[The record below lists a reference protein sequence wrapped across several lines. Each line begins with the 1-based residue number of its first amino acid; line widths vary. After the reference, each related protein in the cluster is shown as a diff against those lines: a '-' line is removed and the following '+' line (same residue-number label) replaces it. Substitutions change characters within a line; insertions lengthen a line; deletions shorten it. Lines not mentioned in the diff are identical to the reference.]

1 MDKIAEYKRLISM
14 YGISDTGRGTLRV
27 RASVP
32 AETLDFIR
40 AEKPGILAYLQE
52 AKVLEKRRNAAL
64 ASMEGID
71 EIRKAVYAIRNFH
84 RQFNDAMDNEDYR
97 PIKRP
102 DIDLDALY
110 KKYPI
115 AKAYL
120 DAEAFSLS
128 ENFAKSKIGKD
139 AMNRILDGENHEKVI
154 SDMDAAWSEYVNRHA
169 FDY

>member
-14 YGISDTGRGTLRV
+14 YGISDTGKGTLRV

-40 AEKPGILAYLQE
+40 AEKSGILAYLQE

-120 DAEAFSLS
+120 DAEAFGLS

-139 AMNRILDGENHEKVI
+139 AMNRILDGENHENVI
-154 SDMDAAWSEYVNRHA
+154 SDMNAEWSEYVNRHA

>member
-1 MDKIAEYKRLISM
+1 M
-14 YGISDTGRGTLRV
+14 YGISDTSRGTLRV

-120 DAEAFSLS
+120 DAEAFCLS

-139 AMNRILDGENHEKVI
+139 AMNRILDGENHENVI
-154 SDMDAAWSEYVNRHA
+154 SDMNDEWSEYVNQHA
-169 FDY
+169 FD

>member
-71 EIRKAVYAIRNFH
+71 EIRKAIYAIHNFH
-84 RQFNDAMDNEDYR
+84 RQLNDAMDNEDYR

-102 DIDLDALY
+102 EADLEALC
-110 KKYPI
+110 KKYPV

-128 ENFAKSKIGKD
+128 ENAVKSQYGRD

>member
-120 DAEAFSLS
+120 DAEAFGLS
-128 ENFAKSKIGKD
+128 ENFEKSKIGKD

>member
-14 YGISDTGRGTLRV
+14 YGISDTGRGTLRI

-40 AEKPGILAYLQE
+40 AEKSGILEYLQE

-120 DAEAFSLS
+120 DAEAFGLS

-139 AMNRILDGENHEKVI
+139 AMNRILDGENHENVI
-154 SDMDAAWSEYVNRHA
+154 SDMNAEWSEYVNRHA

>member
-1 MDKIAEYKRLISM
+1 MDSKTEKYAQLIRK

-71 EIRKAVYAIRNFH
+71 EIRKAIYAIHNFH
-84 RQFNDAMDNEDYR
+84 RQ
-97 PIKRP
+97 
-102 DIDLDALY
+102 
-110 KKYPI
+110 
-115 AKAYL
+115 
-120 DAEAFSLS
+120 
-128 ENFAKSKIGKD
+128 
-139 AMNRILDGENHEKVI
+139 
-154 SDMDAAWSEYVNRHA
+154 
-169 FDY
+169 

>member
-1 MDKIAEYKRLISM
+1 MDSKTEKYAQLIRK

-71 EIRKAVYAIRNFH
+71 EIRKAIYAIHNFH
-84 RQFNDAMDNEDYR
+84 RQLNDAMDNEDYR

-102 DIDLDALY
+102 EADLEALC
-110 KKYPI
+110 KKYPV

-128 ENFAKSKIGKD
+128 ENAVKSQYGRD
-139 AMNRILDGENHEKVI
+139 AMNRILDGENHENVI
-154 SDMDAAWSEYVNRHA
+154 SDMNAEWSEYVNQHA
-169 FDY
+169 FD

>member
-40 AEKPGILAYLQE
+40 AEKSGILAYLQE

-120 DAEAFSLS
+120 DAEAFGLS

-139 AMNRILDGENHEKVI
+139 AMNRILDGENHENVI
-154 SDMDAAWSEYVNRHA
+154 SDMNAEWSEYVNRHA